1 MKGKD
6 SAQTLVSIKQS
17 NHYDTTMSIYN
28 DAKLLITVAVT
39 IAVYSLELTKLRFQI
54 SVGFESCQIC
64 TVHYSI
70 EAIV

>member
-1 MKGKD
+1 MKRKD
-6 SAQTLVSIKQS
+6 SAQTLVSIKES
-17 NHYDTTMSIYN
+17 NHYDTTIYN

>member
-6 SAQTLVSIKQS
+6 SAQTLVSIKES
-17 NHYDTTMSIYN
+17 NHYDTTIYN